1 MAVLAIEADPRQAS
15 ALRHIVCDLVK
26 SRLTL
31 VDSIAGAVLVLS
43 TETPEMILLPPIIS
57 PGDEA
62 ALVSAIRRLPSAAH
76 VEMHV
81 TPMLESP
88 AQTAHA
94 VDRPRGGR
102 RAGAAGAAEAA
113 DDPEVLAFAA
123 QVSSCLERARQH
135 PDHMG
140 RSDRR
145 AQRSPSAAPR
155 PAKSEPAPASKRR
168 HVRVAGPFDGF
179 RRGAIDT
186 PVMIQDLSEGGCFV
200 NCVHSSANAGEVTLA
215 IHLPN
220 ESWITVKAE
229 IVRSMPG
236 FGFGVKFIEIP
247 DDARAELV
255 LVIAERGQ
263 LVQYESSL

>member
-15 ALRHIVCDLVK
+15 ALRHIVCDLLK

-31 VDSIAGAVLVLS
+31 VDSIASAVDAMS
-43 TETPEMILLPPIIS
+43 NETPDLILLPPIIS

-62 ALVSAIRRLPSAAH
+62 ELLSAIRRLPAAAH

-94 VDRPRGGR
+94 ADRARGGR
-102 RAGAAGAAEAA
+102 RAGVAETR
-113 DDPEVLAFAA
+113 DDPEVQAFAA
-123 QVSSCLERARQH
+123 HVSSCLEKARNFQRDDATEESARA
-135 PDHMG
+135 
-140 RSDRR
+140 
-145 AQRSPSAAPR
+145 AAPTV
-155 PAKSEPAPASKRR
+155 KLMTAPADGRR
-168 HVRVAGPFDGF
+168 PVRVAGPFDGF

-186 PVMIQDLSEGGCFV
+186 PVMIQDLSESGCFV
-200 NCVHSSANAGEVTLA
+200 NCVHSSAHDGEVTLA

-236 FGFGVKFIEIP
+236 FGFGARFVELPDSARTEI
-247 DDARAELV
+247 AALV
-255 LVIAERGQ
+255 AERGR
-263 LVQYESSL
+263 S